1 MSKTQSVRIARATTC
16 GLAGL
21 LLGGPGVAMV
31 AIALVPLLLMTL
43 RAVGRPAFV
52 AAVALNAY
60 ADERT

>member
-1 MSKTQSVRIARATTC
+1 MRIARATTC

-21 LLGGPGVAMV
+21 LLGGPGVAII

-52 AAVALNAY
+52 ATVAYNGY